1 MIVMMMVDV
10 TAEGHTHSRIW
21 PDDDG
26 IAAMPVVV
34 MMVMVAIVVSLSGCA
49 QRQSADSGNTDDQCA
64 K

>member
-1 MIVMMMVDV
+1 MIVMMVDV
-10 TAEGHTHSRIW
+10 APEGHAHSRIW

-26 IAAMPVVV
+26 IAAMPVLV